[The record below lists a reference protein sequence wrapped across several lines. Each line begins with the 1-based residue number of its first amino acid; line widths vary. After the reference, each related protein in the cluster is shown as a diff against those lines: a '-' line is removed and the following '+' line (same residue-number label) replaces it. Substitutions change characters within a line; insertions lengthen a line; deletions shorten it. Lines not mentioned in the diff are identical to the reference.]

1 MKPEKSNRKV
11 TQESSTTEPERT
23 ERSEAKRDLQRE
35 SQRDQQRERQQ
46 DPQYEIADPL
56 SAEEHEILDAL
67 DEVEQT
73 IEAMSSVLGSLRER
87 LDDHLRGRVTGP
99 TAVLEDW
106 HEDPEPQLH

>member
-1 MKPEKSNRKV
+1 MKPEKSNRKAR
-11 TQESSTTEPERT
+11 QENTATEPEHP
-23 ERSEAKRDLQRE
+23 ERSEA
-35 SQRDQQRERQQ
+35 QQ
-46 DPQYEIADPL
+46 DAPQETMDPL

-87 LDDHLRGRVTGP
+87 LADHLQGRVTGP

>member
-1 MKPEKSNRKV
+1 MSHMKPEKSNRKA
-11 TQESSTTEPERT
+11 TQEKSATEPERT
-23 ERSEAKRDLQRE
+23 ERSEAG
-35 SQRDQQRERQQ
+35 Q
-46 DPQYEIADPL
+46 DVQHETIDPL

-73 IEAMSSVLGSLRER
+73 IEAMSSVLASLRDR